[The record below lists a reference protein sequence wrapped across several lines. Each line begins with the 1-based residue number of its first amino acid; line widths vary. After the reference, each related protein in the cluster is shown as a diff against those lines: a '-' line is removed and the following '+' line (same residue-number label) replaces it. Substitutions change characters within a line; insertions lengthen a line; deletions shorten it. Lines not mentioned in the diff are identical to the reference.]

1 MSCYISTT
9 ALGYGARIYAV
20 CWLHLALR
28 EVMDGNCQTH
38 SSACLAGTHGAG
50 GFTML
55 VSMMLAIE
63 NTAIIIAAL
72 IPWNIACTV
81 PLHTLGVPATSLFFG
96 RPDLQR
102 LSAGAGQVLWWKD
115 G

>member
-1 MSCYISTT
+1 
-9 ALGYGARIYAV
+9 
-20 CWLHLALR
+20 
-28 EVMDGNCQTH
+28 
-38 SSACLAGTHGAG
+38 
-50 GFTML
+50 ML